1 MAFSRR
7 EFVRRLGAGGAGVA
21 AAGHIIGYGHEALAF
36 SGQGQS
42 PPQREGQ
49 RQALPVSIRLSS
61 NENLRGPSP
70 KVLSVLRSHPT
81 KDLGLGYPPPNVSGF
96 VEACAAM
103 DGAKPQNIIIS
114 TGSGEIL
121 TAAVMAYCNGDKSL
135 VTGDPSYG
143 SPAQTAQR
151 IKAPVK
157 FIAVDPKNLALDL
170 EGMIRAAVGAGLV
183 FLCNPNNPTS
193 TVQTSADIEQTVRT
207 IKQRSPETGI
217 LIDEAYLEYATKP
230 GAFTMAKLALELP
243 GVFVSRTFSKAYGMA
258 GMRMGYAIG
267 QPETVRKVGNAW
279 GLGSINELQAVA
291 GITALR
297 DTAHMEWERQENKR
311 VRDWTQGQF
320 KEMGF
325 ETPESDTNFIFV
337 NIRRPAVE
345 FRDGCRAQ
353 GVAVGRDFPPMEK
366 SYARISLGTMDDMH
380 RAMEVF
386 KQVLGKAKA

>member
-7 EFVRRLGAGGAGVA
+7 EFVRRLGAGGAAVA
-21 AAGHIIGYGHEALAF
+21 GASSIIGYGHEELLAF
-36 SGQGQS
+36 VQGGQGRRPAGS
-42 PPQREGQ
+42 NV
-49 RQALPVSIRLSS
+49 PVTIRLSS

-70 KVLSVLRSHPT
+70 KVIEALKQHPSR
-81 KDLGLGYPPPNVSGF
+81 DLGLGYPPPNVSAF
-96 VEACAAM
+96 VETIATFSS
-103 DGAKPQNIIIS
+103 AKTENVIIS

-143 SPAQTAQR
+143 SPAATAQR

-157 FIAVDPKNLALDL
+157 FIAVNPKTLALDL
-170 EGMIRAAVGAGLV
+170 EGMIKASIGAGLV

-230 GAFTMAKLALELP
+230 GAFTMEKLALELP

-258 GMRMGYAIG
+258 GMRMGYGIG
-267 QPETVRKVGNAW
+267 QADTMRKVGNAW

-291 GITALR
+291 GIAALN
-297 DTAHMEWERQENKR
+297 DKAHMVWEKGENKR

-320 KEMGF
+320 RAMGF

-345 FRDGCRAQ
+345 FRDGCRAL

-366 SYARISLGTMDDMH
+366 SYARISLGRMEDMEK
-380 RAMEVF
+380 AMPIF
-386 KQVLGKAKA
+386 KQVLGKTSV

>member
-7 EFVRRLGAGGAGVA
+7 EFVRRLGAGGAA
-21 AAGHIIGYGHEALAF
+21 IATASHIIGYGREELLAF
-36 SGQGQS
+36 TGEQGQRGGRPAAS
-42 PPQREGQ
+42 GPM
-49 RQALPVSIRLSS
+49 IRLSS

-70 KVLSVLRSHPT
+70 KVLEVLRSHPS
-81 KDLGLGYPPPNVSGF
+81 KNLGLGYPPPNQSAF
-96 VEACAAM
+96 TEACAAM
-103 DGAKPQNIIIS
+103 DGAKPNNILVS
-114 TGSGEIL
+114 TGSGAIL
-121 TAAVMAYCNGDKSL
+121 TAAVMAYCDGNHAL

-143 SPAQTAQR
+143 SPAGTAQR

-157 FIAVDPKNLALDL
+157 FIAVDPKSLALDL
-170 EGMIRAAVGAGLV
+170 EGMIRASIGAGLV

-193 TVQTSADIEQTVRT
+193 TVQTSTDIEQTVRT

-267 QPETVRKVGNAW
+267 QPETMQKVGRAW
-279 GLGSINELQAVA
+279 GFGDINELQAVA
-291 GITALR
+291 GIAAL
-297 DTAHMEWERQENKR
+297 DDKAHMQWEKMENKR

-320 KEMGF
+320 KAMGF
-325 ETPESDTNFIFV
+325 DSPESETNFIFV

-353 GVAVGRDFPPMEK
+353 GVMVGRDFPPMEK
-366 SYARISLGTMDDMH
+366 TYARISLGTMEDMEK
-380 RAMEVF
+380 AMVVF
-386 KQVLGKAKA
+386 KQVLGKTSVV

>member
-1 MAFSRR
+1 MALSRR
-7 EFVRRLGAGGAGVA
+7 EFVRRLGAGGAAVA
-21 AAGHIIGYGHEALAF
+21 SASAIIGYGREELLAF
-36 SGQGQS
+36 TGDAQG
-42 PPQREGQ
+42 QREG
-49 RQALPVSIRLSS
+49 RRGAGGPVAIRLSS

-70 KVLSVLRSHPT
+70 KVIEALKQHPS
-81 KDLGLGYPPPNVSGF
+81 KDLGLGYPPLNVSAF
-96 VEACAAM
+96 VDACAAM
-103 DGAKPQNIIIS
+103 DGAKPNNVIIS

-157 FIAVDPKNLALDL
+157 FIAVDPKSLALDL
-170 EGMIRAAVGAGLV
+170 EGMIRASIGAGLV

-193 TVQTSADIEQTVRT
+193 SVQTSADIEQTVRT

-230 GAFTMAKLALELP
+230 GAATMAKLALELP
-243 GVFVSRTFSKAYGMA
+243 GVFITRTFSKAYGMA

-267 QPETVRKVGNAW
+267 QPETVQKVGRAW

-291 GITALR
+291 GIAALN
-297 DTAHMEWERQENKR
+297 DKAHMQWEKMENQR
-311 VRDWTQGQF
+311 VRDWTQAQF
-320 KEMGF
+320 KAMGF
-325 ETPESDTNFIFV
+325 DSPESQTNFVFV
-337 NIRRPAVE
+337 NIRKPAVE
-345 FRDGCRAQ
+345 FRDACRAQ

-366 SYARISLGTMDDMH
+366 TYARISLGRMEDME
-380 RAMEVF
+380 RAMVVF
-386 KQVLGKAKA
+386 KQVLGKA

>member
-1 MAFSRR
+1 MALSRR
-7 EFVRRLGAGGAGVA
+7 ELLWKLGASGA
-21 AAGHIIGYGHEALAF
+21 AAASIATYSREDLLAL
-36 SGQGQS
+36 GLEQGQRGGG
-42 PPQREGQ
+42 PRPAGGGD
-49 RQALPVSIRLSS
+49 IIKLSN
-61 NENLRGPSP
+61 NENLRGPGP
-70 KVLSVLRSHPT
+70 KTIEALKNHDFSN
-81 KDLGLGYPPPNVSGF
+81 LGLGYAPPHLGAF
-96 VEACAAM
+96 VDACAAM
-103 DGAKPQNIIIS
+103 DGAKPQNVILA

-121 TAAVMAYCNGDKSL
+121 TGAVMAYCNGDKSL

-157 FIAVDPKNLALDL
+157 FIAVNPKTLALDL
-170 EGMIRAAVGAGLV
+170 EGMIKASIGAGLV

-230 GAFTMAKLALELP
+230 GVFTMAKLALELP
-243 GVFVSRTFSKAYGMA
+243 GVFISRTFSKAYGMA

-279 GLGSINELQAVA
+279 GMGSIGELQAVA
-291 GITALR
+291 GIAALN
-297 DTAHMEWERQENKR
+297 DKAHMQWEKMENKR
-311 VRDWTQGQF
+311 VRDWTQSQF
-320 KEMGF
+320 RAMGY
-325 ETPESDTNFIFV
+325 ETPDSDTNFIFV

-345 FRDGCRAQ
+345 FRDALRPL

-366 SYARISLGTMDDMH
+366 SYARISLGRMEDMEK
-380 RAMEVF
+380 AMPFF
-386 KQVLGKAKA
+386 KQVLGKTSV

>member
-1 MAFSRR
+1 MALSRR
-7 EFVRRLGAGGAGVA
+7 DFVRRLGAGGAAVA
-21 AAGHIIGYGHEALAF
+21 TASTIIGYGREELLAF
-36 SGQGQS
+36 AGNAAQ
-42 PPQREGQ
+42 QREG
-49 RQALPVSIRLSS
+49 RRGPGAPVSIRLSS

-70 KVLSVLRSHPT
+70 KVIEALKQHPS
-81 KDLGLGYPPPNVSGF
+81 KDLGLGYPPPNVSAF
-96 VEACAAM
+96 RDACAAM
-103 DGAKPQNIIIS
+103 DGAKPNNVIIS

-157 FIAVDPKNLALDL
+157 FIAVDPKSLALDL
-170 EGMIRAAVGAGLV
+170 EGMIRASIGAGLV

-193 TVQTSADIEQTVRT
+193 SVQTSADIEQTVRT

-230 GAFTMAKLALELP
+230 GAATMAKLALELP
-243 GVFVSRTFSKAYGMA
+243 GVFITRTFSKAYGMA

-267 QPETVRKVGNAW
+267 QPETVQKVGRAW

-291 GITALR
+291 GIAALN
-297 DTAHMEWERQENKR
+297 DKAHMQWEKMENQR
-311 VRDWTQGQF
+311 VRDWTQAQF
-320 KEMGF
+320 KAIGF
-325 ETPESDTNFIFV
+325 DSPESQTNFVFV
-337 NIRRPAVE
+337 NIRKPAVE
-345 FRDGCRAQ
+345 FRDACRAQ

-366 SYARISLGTMDDMH
+366 TYARISLGRMEDME
-380 RAMEVF
+380 RAMVVF
-386 KQVLGKAKA
+386 KQVLGKA